1 MQRVQAIRGAT
12 TVVADTREEI
22 LAATRE
28 LITEL
33 IGQNNLEPGQVISA
47 FFTATPDLTGA
58 FPAEAVRQ
66 LGYTAWAALDCV
78 EMAVP
83 GALARCIRVLVHAYL
98 KCGQEVR
105 HVYLREAKALRRDRV
120 DHID

>member
-1 MQRVQAIRGAT
+1 MERVQAIRGAT
-12 TVVADTREEI
+12 TVVVDTREEI

-28 LITEL
+28 LITE
-33 IGQNNLEPGQVISA
+33 IMGQNNIGAGQVISTV
-47 FFTATPDLTGA
+47 FTVTPDLTGA

-83 GALARCIRVLVHAYL
+83 GALPRCIRVLVHAYFN
-98 KCGQEVR
+98 CGQEVR
-105 HVYLREAKALRRDRV
+105 HVYLREAKSLRRDRV
-120 DHID
+120 GRVD